1 MNSVR
6 SNVSLKYQRFATSG
20 SKDRGI
26 INSEFVAN
34 IFFGDT
40 KMVDHILKISR
51 PVFDIYSL
59 SWNTTTI
66 VFIKKYRMDRRRYKS
81 RHWILMFIGTP
92 CMYNVTV
99 TRSYYQFCFNITF
112 SLCLQHKMFIY
123 LKHNIFLINLRGR

>member
-66 VFIKKYRMDRRRYKS
+66 VFIKKYRMDGYKS
-81 RHWILMFIGTP
+81 RH
-92 CMYNVTV
+92 
-99 TRSYYQFCFNITF
+99 
-112 SLCLQHKMFIY
+112 
-123 LKHNIFLINLRGR
+123 